1 MKPTLKQILT
11 LLVAML
17 MLPVGVAG
25 SVTEQSR
32 FIHIGVAEGL
42 SNGFV
47 NDMTLDNQGFLWVA
61 TNSGLNRISGKTID
75 KFSRNNSGLPCDEV
89 VCLFFH
95 RPKNQLWMGTRL
107 SGISVYDC
115 NTGQFS
121 SLTTDDGLIGMDIA
135 DIIGASDGGL
145 WILHRNNGVQ
155 HYSFA
160 TSAFDQTFTR
170 EQFPPLGRHTR
181 AIAAADGKLYVG
193 HFGNGLTVVDLNK
206 QRVDS
211 FRVEQPNTEG
221 LVSNYLRTLLI
232 DSSKNIWVGTNKGV
246 VLFNPLTKKF
256 RPVPVGDQKFPADN
270 IHDIFEARDGKIY
283 VSSDMGELTV
293 LEPDDDIPGN
303 GDIYTVRSIT
313 SANSGLSSP
322 NVRKVCEDPY
332 GNIWVGNFS
341 TGVDFIQATRP
352 AFSTDD
358 LSRYLERPGKIYGM
372 GTDHKGSLWVGGE
385 NFVARYDNG
394 NLTNL
399 RYLSPHLDR
408 KQSVATV
415 VFPDSK
421 GNVWLGINDVGVLC
435 YNIASDSFRHI
446 DLGQPL
452 DVGAFWEDADGTV
465 WIATEIGPSN
475 SLYSYK
481 DGKLDLRE
489 DYNSQMPRP
498 TLTALM
504 RDNRGRLWV
513 GSLAKGIFVFGPD
526 GKRVKRLDKSA
537 GMPSTNIN
545 QIFKDSEGTV
555 WIASFDGLVRVD
567 DDENL
572 ASFTTFDYSNGLPE
586 NHIRSIG
593 EDLDGNIWVSTYSGV
608 SRMKKD
614 SGRFEN
620 FDRRDGLPESG
631 FSIAS
636 VALLPE
642 GRIYW
647 GSIGGI
653 SSFNPLAAADNR
665 KSPKLQLVGF
675 ESVNSYDNVHLFSGN
690 NGAITV
696 PYDDNSIRIH
706 FTVDNYAEAAQIEY
720 AYMLEGLDKEWQYI
734 GGDNSVYFKNLS
746 PGSYRF
752 RLRARL
758 KNGEWNDAN
767 ILEKQIVVQSP
778 PWLSWWAILIYC
790 LLVLVIVYYGFRYY
804 RKRLLLRSKYELQR
818 RSLEMERKQ
827 RQDEQD
833 LNNERMRFFTN
844 VAHELRTPLTLIIG
858 PLEDLVNDP
867 KLPAAYVPQIKSIHG
882 SSVRLLNLINQIMEF
897 RKTETQNREL
907 AVAKGSLDDLITEI
921 GLRYKELYRNDNVEF
936 RIEVEELNTPIYFD
950 REIVTTIVNNF
961 LSNAIK
967 YTDNGHITLRLDV
980 TMEKGEPYAR
990 ISVEDTGYG
999 IEADMLPHIY
1009 DRYFQAKGKHQASGT
1024 GIGLAL
1030 VKSLAELHKGVLR
1043 VDSKL
1048 GVGSTFSFLIR
1059 VNEIYPDAKTK
1070 ESPVA
1075 EAETS
1080 DATSGPVQTDGRP
1093 VVLVVEDNAEIRNYI
1108 GQNLQADYTVLSAS
1122 NGNEGLDLALRNTP
1136 DIVVSDIMMPG
1147 MDGIE
1152 LCKALKADIRTS
1164 HIPVILLT
1172 AKDSNRDKEE
1182 GYHSGA
1188 DSYLTKPFSTKLLK
1202 ARVANLLEGRR
1213 KLSDLVVRRAGPGSA
1228 EPGVTPDDNNGQVNT
1243 PEVPQLSKIDSQFLA
1258 KLDDLIDSNLTTAKI
1273 DMAFLTDRMNMS
1285 HSTFYRKIK
1294 VLTGLSPVDYVRK
1307 IKLRKSLELL
1317 KEGTYNISEI
1327 AYMTGFNSPAH
1338 YREAFKDEYGISPS
1352 RYLKEGGTLPRT

>member
-1 MKPTLKQILT
+1 MRHK
-11 LLVAML
+11 LLPYL
-17 MLPVGVAG
+17 MLLLAAVALAPQEG
-25 SVTEQSR
+25 AASVTERSR
-32 FIHIGVAEGL
+32 FTHIGVKEGL

-47 NDMTLDNQGFLWVA
+47 NDMTLDNQGFMWVA

-75 KFSRNNSGLPCDEV
+75 IFSRNNSELPTDEI
-89 VCLFFH
+89 VCLYFH
-95 RPKNQLWMGTRL
+95 RPQNQLWMGTRL

-115 NTGQFS
+115 NTGRFS
-121 SLTTDDGLIGMDIA
+121 VMTTDNGLIGMDIA

-160 TSAFDQTFTR
+160 TSSFDQTITR

-181 AIAAADGKLYVG
+181 SIAADGDGKLYVG

-221 LVSNYLRTLLI
+221 LVSNFVRSVFI
-232 DSSKNIWVGTNKGV
+232 DSNRNIWVGTNKGV
-246 VLFNPLTKKF
+246 VLFNPLTRKF
-256 RPVPVGDQKFPADN
+256 RPVPIASGGIPSDN

-283 VSSDMGELTV
+283 ISSDMGELTV

-303 GDIYTVRSIT
+303 GDEYTTRSIT
-313 SANSGLSSP
+313 ALNSGLSSP
-322 NVRKVCEDPY
+322 NVRKVCEDAY
-332 GNIWVGNFS
+332 GNIWVGHFS
-341 TGVDFIQATRP
+341 TGVDFIQARSP
-352 AFSTDD
+352 AFATDD
-358 LSRYLERPGKIYGM
+358 FSRVLHRPGKIYGM
-372 GTDHKGSLWVGGE
+372 GTAPDGSLWVGGE
-385 NFVARYDNG
+385 NFVARYDGGVLG
-394 NLTNL
+394 NLRN
-399 RYLSPHLDR
+399 LSPHLPGGQ
-408 KQSVATV
+408 QSVATV
-415 VFPDSK
+415 VYPDSR
-421 GNVWLGINDVGVLC
+421 GNIWLGINDVGVLL
-435 YNIASDSFRHI
+435 YNVATDSFRHI

-465 WIATEIGPSN
+465 WIATEIGPEN

-481 DGKLDLRE
+481 DGKLDTRE

-498 TLTALM
+498 TLTAIM

-513 GSLAKGIFVFGPD
+513 GSLAKGIFIFGPD
-526 GKRVKRLDKSA
+526 GKRIKRLQTSD
-537 GMPSTNIN
+537 GLPSGNIN

-555 WIASFDGLVRVD
+555 WIATFDGLVRVD
-567 DDENL
+567 NDESL
-572 ASFTTFDYSNGLPE
+572 DAFTTFDYSNGLPE
-586 NHIRSIG
+586 NHIRSIT
-593 EDLDGNIWVSTYSGV
+593 EDLGGNIWVSTYSGV
-608 SRMKKD
+608 SCMKK
-614 SGRFEN
+614 GRDRFDN

-631 FSIAS
+631 FSAAS
-636 VALLPE
+636 AALLPD
-642 GRIYW
+642 GSVCW
-647 GSIGGI
+647 GSIGGLSI
-653 SSFNPLAAADNR
+653 FNPLAAADTR
-665 KSPKLQLVGF
+665 RPPRLQLVGF
-675 ESVNSYDNVHLFSGN
+675 ESVNSYDNVHLSSGDK
-690 NGAITV
+690 GVITV

-706 FTVDNYAEAAQIEY
+706 FTVDNYAEASQIEY

-746 PGSYRF
+746 PGKYRF

-758 KNGEWNDAN
+758 KNGDWNDAN
-767 ILEKQIVVQSP
+767 ILDKQIIVQSP
-778 PWLSWWAILIYC
+778 PWLSWWAILLYC
-790 LLVLVIVYYGFRYY
+790 VLMVIIVYYGFRYY
-804 RKRLLLRSKYELQR
+804 RRRLLLRSKYELQR

-858 PLEDLVNDP
+858 PLEDLVNDRT
-867 KLPAAYVPQIKSIHG
+867 LPARYVPQIKSIHG

-907 AVAKGSLDDLITEI
+907 AVAKGSLNDLITEI

-936 RIEVEELNTPIYFD
+936 RMEVENLNAPIYFD
-950 REIVTTIVNNF
+950 REIITTIVNNF

-967 YTDNGHITLRLDV
+967 YTDHGYITLRLDV
-980 TMEKGEPYAR
+980 TMEEGEQFAR

-999 IEADMLPHIY
+999 IEAEMLPHIY

-1030 VKSLAELHKGVLR
+1030 VKSLAELHKGQLR
-1043 VDSKL
+1043 VESKL

-1059 VNEIYPDAKTK
+1059 VNEIYPDAKTREAASSEP
-1070 ESPVA
+1070 ESLDDTA
-1075 EAETS
+1075 
-1080 DATSGPVQTDGRP
+1080 ATAQTDSRP

-1108 GQNLQADYTVLSAS
+1108 GQSLQSDYTVLSAS

-1164 HIPVILLT
+1164 HVPVILLT
-1172 AKDSNRDKEE
+1172 AKDSNRDKEA
-1182 GYHSGA
+1182 GYASGA

-1213 KLSDLVVRRAGPGSA
+1213 KLSDLVARRAGPGSA
-1228 EPGVTPDDNNGQVNT
+1228 EPGENKEPVNA

-1352 RYLKEGGTLPRT
+1352 RYLKEGGAVSRP